1 MDQQPGLDR
10 NALIGIVLMSLV
22 LGLWMVFT
30 APSPE
35 EIEAQQQA
43 QEAQQAEQLIADSLD
58 AIAQGPTTL
67 DAPGA
72 DSSSVSAPIDSSFAA
87 ALSGPQRTLTV
98 VSNRYEA
105 TFSTKGG
112 SPVSYRL
119 LNYNRAESD
128 EPVELVS
135 NEEGA
140 LSIQFLPPRGAALD
154 SRALTFRPVVDG
166 AVFEGD
172 TLRIA
177 EGSTGTLSFEAPI
190 ADGAL
195 RLVYGFEHDSYDVD
209 FRVETPGSNLLQQSG
224 GYDVIWNGAVPLSEA
239 QPDQEIVQAGA
250 YALYG
255 GDTEFIRLDEPGE
268 AEPIQGTGDV
278 GWVAVKTKF
287 FLAAI
292 IPTEGTQTEGFLL
305 EGSQIGEVDSPDS
318 FAQDYTARI
327 EMPRLE
333 VDGSAAFTLYL
344 GPLELRR
351 LAEYGLY
358 DTVDFGFG
366 AFMTRPIARYIIAPS
381 LAFLHGFI
389 PSYGWAIVLFALLV
403 KLVLWPLTAVSY
415 RSQARMKEL
424 QPQMA
429 AIKEKYG
436 DDPQKQQEATMKMY
450 REAGVNPLGGCLP
463 MLLQYPI
470 LIAMWRFFQSTLVLR
485 GESFLWAADLSAPD
499 PVLQLPFTI
508 PFVGDFLA
516 GFTIL
521 MAATMVISMRLS
533 GAGGAA
539 AGTQQKVIM
548 YMMPLIF
555 FLFFNRFPSGL
566 SLYYLAF
573 NVFSIVQQ
581 RLVNQQVAAASAS
594 GEKGN
599 GGPGGDGQAGRPPK
613 GPKGGGP
620 KGKGKT
626 RSNGRSSK
634 RKGGILSQAIA
645 DAKKRR

>member
-1 MDQQPGLDR
+1 VDQQPGLDR

-30 APSPE
+30 APGAE
-35 EIEAQQQA
+35 EIEAQRQA
-43 QEAQQAEQLIADSLD
+43 QETQQAEQVVSDSLD
-58 AIAQGPTTL
+58 AIADGQATI
-67 DAPGA
+67 DAAGA
-72 DSSSVSAPIDSSFAA
+72 EPDALEVPIDSSFAA
-87 ALSGPQRTLTV
+87 ALSGSQRTLTV
-98 VSNRYEA
+98 ITDRYKA

-112 SPVSYRL
+112 APVSYRL

-140 LSIQFLPPRGAALD
+140 LSIEFLPPRGAALD
-154 SRALTFRPVVDG
+154 SRALTFRPIVDG

-172 TLRIA
+172 TLHIE
-177 EGSTGTLSFEAPI
+177 EGDGALSFEAPVGE
-190 ADGAL
+190 GAL
-195 RLVYGFEHDSYDVD
+195 RFVYGFNHDSYDVD
-209 FRVETPGSNLLQQSG
+209 FRVETPGSDLLQQSG

-239 QPDQEIVQAGA
+239 QPDQEIMQVGA

-255 GDTEFIRLDEPGE
+255 GDTEFIRMDEPGE
-268 AEPIQGTGDV
+268 AEPLQGTGDV

-292 IPTEGTQTEGFLL
+292 IPTEETQTEGFLL

-327 EMPRLE
+327 EMPRLAPNE
-333 VDGSAAFTLYL
+333 SAAFTLYL
-344 GPLELRR
+344 GPLELKR

-366 AFMTRPIARYIIAPS
+366 AFMTRPIARYIISPS
-381 LAFLHGFI
+381 LDFLHRFI

-415 RSQARMKEL
+415 RSQARMKAL

-429 AIKEKYG
+429 SIKEKYG

-521 MAATMVISMRLS
+521 MAITMVISMQLS
-533 GAGGAA
+533 GAGGAG

-566 SLYYLAF
+566 SLYYLGF

-581 RLVNQQVAAASAS
+581 RMVNNQVASAS
-594 GEKGN
+594 KEEGS
-599 GGPGGDGQAGRPPK
+599 GGAGGDGQAGKPPK
-613 GPKGGGP
+613 TPKGSGP
-620 KGKGKT
+620 KGKT
-626 RSNGRSSK
+626 RSNGRSNK
-634 RKGGILSQAIA
+634 RKGGILSKAIA

>member
-30 APSPE
+30 APSTE
-35 EIEAQQQA
+35 ELEAQRQA
-43 QEAQQAEQLIADSLD
+43 QEAQQAEQLVADSLD
-58 AIAQGPTTL
+58 ALADGPATL
-67 DAPGA
+67 DAAGA
-72 DSSSVSAPIDSSFAA
+72 DSLALSAPIDSSFAA
-87 ALSGPQRTLTV
+87 ALSGTQRTLTV
-98 VSNRYEA
+98 LSNRYEA

-112 SPVSYRL
+112 TPISYRL
-119 LNYNRAESD
+119 LSYNRAESD

-135 NEEGA
+135 DEEGA
-140 LSIQFLPPRGAALD
+140 ISLQFLPPRGAALD
-154 SRALTFRPVVDG
+154 TRALTFRPVVDG
-166 AVFEGD
+166 SVFEGD

-177 EGSTGTLSFEAPI
+177 EGSTSTLSFEAPI
-190 ADGAL
+190 GEGAL
-195 RLVYGFEHDSYDVD
+195 RFVYGFEDDSYDVD
-209 FRVETPGSNLLQQSG
+209 FRIETPGSDLLQQSG

-239 QPDQEIVQAGA
+239 QPDQEIMQVGA

-255 GDTEFIRLDEPGE
+255 GDTEFIRMDEPGD
-268 AEPIQGTGDV
+268 AEPIQGTGNV

-287 FLAAI
+287 FLSAI
-292 IPTEGTQTEGFLL
+292 IPSEGTETSGFLL
-305 EGSQIGEVDSPDS
+305 EGSQIGEVDNLDG

-327 EMPRLE
+327 EMPRLAPTE
-333 VDGSAAFTLYL
+333 SAAFTLYL

-366 AFMTRPIARYIIAPS
+366 AFMTRPIARYFIAPT
-381 LAFLHGFI
+381 LAFLHTFI
-389 PSYGWAIVLFALLV
+389 PSYGWAIVIFALLV
-403 KLVLWPLTAVSY
+403 KLLLWPLTAVSY

-424 QPQMA
+424 QPQMV

-521 MAATMVISMRLS
+521 MAITMVISMQLS
-533 GAGGAA
+533 GAGGAG

-566 SLYYLAF
+566 SLYYLGF

-581 RLVNQQVAAASAS
+581 RLVNQQVASASA
-594 GEKGN
+594 N
-599 GGPGGDGQAGRPPK
+599 GAGGAGGDGQAGRPPK
-613 GPKGGGP
+613 TPKSGGP
-620 KGKGKT
+620 KGKA

-634 RKGGILSQAIA
+634 RKGGIMSRAIA